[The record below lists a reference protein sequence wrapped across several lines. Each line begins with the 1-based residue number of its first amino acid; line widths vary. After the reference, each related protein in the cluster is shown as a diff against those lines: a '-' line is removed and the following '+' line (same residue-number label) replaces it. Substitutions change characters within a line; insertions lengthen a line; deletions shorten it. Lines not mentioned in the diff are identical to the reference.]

1 MCRLLGIV
9 ANKEVDFRFSLFGEA
24 SKNLRTQSE
33 DNPDGWGIAIFSE
46 TGQVAITK
54 SPLKASGDR
63 IFDQTA
69 SSGVGRILVAHV
81 RKASSGSNRL
91 ENTHPFEMDG
101 WVFAHNGTI
110 HNKEKIEKNIEPS
123 FMDKVKGDTDSERYF
138 ALILSQFAR
147 DRILPDSEKDALV
160 TSLSSAIK
168 RVRDE
173 IGGSGL
179 NFLLSNGRFL
189 FAFKNGRS
197 LYLLKRDSESIPEV
211 QLQSKETGALLQ
223 WKKSAGEKAVLIA
236 SEKVTSGEHWEEIQ
250 ENQLICI
257 DRNLNIE
264 KRKIRKPNSKYG
276 RNCKKGN

>member
-9 ANKEVDFRFSLFGEA
+9 ANIEVDFRFSLSGEA

-46 TGQVAITK
+46 TGQATITK
-54 SPLKASGDR
+54 SPLKASGNEL
-63 IFDQTA
+63 FDQTA

-91 ENTHPFEMDG
+91 ENTHPFEMDS

-110 HNKEKIEKNIEPS
+110 RNKEKIEKYIAPL
-123 FMDKVKGDTDSERYF
+123 FKDKIKGDTDSERYF
-138 ALILSQFAR
+138 GLILSQFVR
-147 DRILPDSEKDALV
+147 DGIRPDSEKDTLV

-168 RVRDE
+168 TVRDE
-173 IGGSGL
+173 IGGNGL

-189 FAFKNGRS
+189 FAFKNGRQ
-197 LYLLKRDSESIPEV
+197 LYLLRRDPVSVPEV
-211 QLQSKETGALLQ
+211 QLQSKETSALLR

-236 SEKVTSGEHWEEIQ
+236 SERLTTTEHWDTIQ
-250 ENQLICI
+250 ENQLICV
-257 DRNLNIE
+257 DSSLNVE
-264 KRKIRKPNSKYG
+264 KREV
-276 RNCKKGN
+276 